1 MKRTTLVGLVI
12 SALWI
17 SAALTLVHLKRFAIE
32 TLTLNEWGD
41 FFAGAVAPLAFFW
54 LVLGYFQQGEELRLN
69 TEALVAQQA
78 ELKRQ
83 VAETATL
90 AKNAERQA
98 LAAEQLAFETKA
110 EADRLT
116 QKEKAEARPVFSS
129 NGGSGYGGKLQMNL
143 VNHGARVT
151 DLQIMSSETERIA
164 ISPKVALDS
173 GATAEVLIWWS
184 GDYPVSFEIH
194 CRDRYKAVNKQRF
207 VMTAPFELDEHAT

>member
-1 MKRTTLVGLVI
+1 MKRTTLIGLVI

-17 SAALTLVHLKRFAIE
+17 SAALLLVYLKRCAIE
-32 TLTLNEWGD
+32 TMTLNEWGD
-41 FFAGAVAPLAFFW
+41 FFSGAVAPLAFFW

-83 VAETATL
+83 VAETSTL

-110 EADRLT
+110 EADRLAR
-116 QKEKAEARPVFSS
+116 KEKSEARPVFAA
-129 NGGSGYGGKLQMNL
+129 NGGSGFGGKLHLNL

-151 DLQIMSSETERIA
+151 DLQVMSSEATRIA
-164 ISPKVALDS
+164 IKPKDALDS

-194 CRDRYKAVNKQRF
+194 YRDRFKDVNKQRF
-207 VMTAPFELDEHAT
+207 VMTAPFELDEDAT